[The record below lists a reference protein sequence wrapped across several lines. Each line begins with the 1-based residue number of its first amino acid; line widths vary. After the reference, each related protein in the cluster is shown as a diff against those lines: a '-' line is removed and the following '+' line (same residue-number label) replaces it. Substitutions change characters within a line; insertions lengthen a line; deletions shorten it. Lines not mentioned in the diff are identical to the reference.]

1 MYPSVYSASVSSRET
16 RGQAPEKSSFTP
28 GCRSILLTVSQMCPV
43 WHFSVSLLAL
53 SYDSDC
59 DSTVGSPRMSKQA
72 IKLPVPL
79 VGIF

>member
-1 MYPSVYSASVSSRET
+1 VDGPRIVMFHTWLSLD
-16 RGQAPEKSSFTP
+16 FTN
-28 GCRSILLTVSQMCPV
+28 GESMCPV

-59 DSTVGSPRMSKQA
+59 DSTVGSPRMSEQA
-72 IKLPVPL
+72 IKLPIPL